1 MNLKDGPQ
9 ASRTPMCDRSVQAFT
24 LEVVIQE
31 AVVLA
36 TWCIAENTA
45 DTTEKEYD
53 DGDPHA
59 ARSTSA
65 SATYLCLSFIATLA
79 AKFKWLVPLF
89 SLFLFKL
96 VK

>member
-1 MNLKDGPQ
+1 
-9 ASRTPMCDRSVQAFT
+9 MCDRSVQAFT

-36 TWCIAENTA
+36 AWCIAENTA

-79 AKFKWLVPLF
+79 AKFKRLVPLF

>member
-59 ARSTSA
+59 ACSTSA
-65 SATYLCLSFIATLA
+65 SANYLCIAFIATLT